1 MNLERLHGGEKLFH
15 KPKFYDL
22 IHNMKTTINFG
33 IDLGTTNS
41 AIAQFD
47 NGTITV
53 FKNPINWKETLPSVV
68 AFRKNRVVIGEKAR
82 EFLQKDPKNVVGGFK
97 RKMGT
102 SDTYPIAATG
112 EKLSPIDLSA
122 HILKELKNFVPDAP
136 QIPAA
141 VITIPA
147 SFDTMQSNATK
158 KAGYQA
164 GFQQV
169 VLLQEPIAA
178 SLAYANETQE
188 ELAEKKWLVYD
199 LGGGTFDVALV
210 TIEDEDMRVIDHE
223 GNNYLGGTDIDKS
236 IIEKIIIPYLE
247 RQGTFANL
255 EKELKSA
262 KGKYNQLYNLL
273 LYKAEEAKIVLT
285 TAQEAEIEFETTDDT
300 GTLLDIYFTISRVE
314 LNAIIDGFIQQTI
327 DLMEQVLQKNKV
339 NTEDISFILM
349 IGGSTYIPAVREKLR
364 QHFQV
369 KINYETDPTTA
380 VAKGA
385 AYYAGMKLL
394 QLPTTAESVTANEK
408 QSDLD
413 IRVAF
418 SKVAKEEETVFI
430 AELTGTI
437 ENRFYRITRLD
448 GGYDSGLKPL
458 TTTITEYLPLVENVH
473 NQFSFKVYD
482 HQNNV
487 LATDVPT
494 INITHGKFNI
504 DGQPLP
510 NDICLEVD
518 AIEENTTFLEPVFKK
533 NDILPVKKTIVKEIS
548 KFIGKDSTD
557 ELIINVLE
565 GDVDNLPASNKTIGF
580 IKIAGKDLERDLI
593 KGSEVELT
601 FEVSESRDLMVQV
614 YLTLTG
620 QEFENVFSPS
630 ETHVDLQEVHQELS
644 NMEEN
649 LSGKTRQLERQEKYE
664 QAGNLQEILA
674 QIKALKKRINE
685 LDETDIT
692 DEKYQ
697 IDEEKRNIAKQVHVY
712 FSQSVF
718 RKILERYYNIKRNT
732 RIGLAL
738 SQEALPEDKEQ
749 FEAIIANEK
758 QYLATTSVPV
768 IKMKIS
774 QIEGIIQ
781 RVNSRR
787 QITNADIISYFSSL
801 KNHPYIEKSKADA
814 LIIKGES
821 ALAKENYGVL
831 SDVVNQLYFL
841 QKAEEKNDP
850 DTFKRKGTG
859 LQ

>member
-1 MNLERLHGGEKLFH
+1 
-15 KPKFYDL
+15 
-22 IHNMKTTINFG
+22 MKTTINFG

-41 AIAQFD
+41 AIAKFE
-47 NGTITV
+47 NGKITV
-53 FKNPINWKETLPSVV
+53 FKNPLNWKETLPSVV
-68 AFRKNRVVIGEKAR
+68 AFRKNRIVIGEKAR
-82 EFLQKDPKNVVGGFK
+82 EFLPKDPKNVVGGFK

-112 EKLSPIDLSA
+112 ENISPMDLSA
-122 HILKELKNFVPDAP
+122 HILKELKNFVPDSEN
-136 QIPAA
+136 IPAA

-178 SLAYANETQE
+178 SLAYANETQVD
-188 ELAEKKWLVYD
+188 LTDKKWLVYD

-210 TIEDEDMRVIDHE
+210 TIADEDMRVLDHE

-262 KGKYNQLYNLL
+262 TGKYNKLYNLL
-273 LYKAEEAKIVLT
+273 LYKAEEAKILLT
-285 TAQEAEIEFETTDDT
+285 TAEEAEIEFETEDDT
-300 GTLLDIYFTISRVE
+300 GELLDIYFTISKTE
-314 LNAIIDGFIQQTI
+314 LNALIQPFIQQTI
-327 DLMEQVLQKNKV
+327 DLIEQVIQRNEVKK
-339 NTEDISFILM
+339 EDLTFILM
-349 IGGSTYIPAVREKLR
+349 IGGTTYIPAIRAQLKA
-364 QHFQV
+364 HFQLP
-369 KINYETDPTTA
+369 INCETDPTTA

-394 QLPTTAESVTANEK
+394 QLSSPEREISANK
-408 QSDLD
+408 LLSDLS
-413 IRVAF
+413 IKVAH

-430 AELTGTI
+430 AEAEGTI
-437 ENRFYRITRLD
+437 TNRFYRITRLD

-458 TTTITEYLPLVENVH
+458 TATITEYLPLVENVH

-482 HQNNV
+482 AQNNPLEV
-487 LATDVPT
+487 GIPA

-518 AIEENTTFLEPVFKK
+518 ALEENTTFLEPVFNK
-533 NDILPVKKTIVKEIS
+533 NDILPLKKTIIKEVS
-548 KFIGKDSTD
+548 KFIGKGS
-557 ELIINVLE
+557 EEALIINVLE
-565 GDVDNLPASNKTIGF
+565 GGVDNLPAANKTIGF
-580 IKIAGKDLERDLI
+580 IKISGKDLDRDLI

-601 FEVSESRDLMVQV
+601 FEVSESRDLAVQV

-620 QEFENVFSPS
+620 QEFENVFSPT
-630 ETHVDLQEVHQELS
+630 ETKVELEEITQEL
-644 NMEEN
+644 NDFETN
-649 LSGKTRQLERQEKYE
+649 LAQKQKDVERKEKYE
-664 QAGNLQEILA
+664 QAGHIKEILA
-674 QIKALKKRINE
+674 QIEALKTRIAQLAT
-685 LDETDIT
+685 LDVT

-697 IDEEKRNIAKQVHVY
+697 IDEEKRNIAKQIHAY
-712 FSQSVF
+712 FSKTVL
-718 RKILERYYNIKRNT
+718 RRVLEKYYEVKSNT
-732 RIGLAL
+732 RLGLAF
-738 SQEALPEDKEQ
+738 SQETLPEDKEQ

-758 QYLATTSVPV
+758 QYLASASVPV

-774 QIEGIIQ
+774 QIEGIIR
-781 RVNSRR
+781 RVNARR
-787 QITNADIISYFSSL
+787 KITNADLIGIFSHL
-801 KNHPYIEKSKADA
+801 KGHPYLEKQKADA
-814 LIIKGES
+814 LIVKGEQAIS
-821 ALAKENYGVL
+821 NEKYGIL
-831 SDVVNQLYFL
+831 TDMINQLYQL
-841 QKAEEKNDP
+841 QKTEEKQDP

>member
-1 MNLERLHGGEKLFH
+1 
-15 KPKFYDL
+15 
-22 IHNMKTTINFG
+22 MKTTINFG

-47 NGTITV
+47 NGKLTV

-68 AFRKNRVVIGEKAR
+68 AFRKNRIVIGEKAR
-82 EFLQKDPKNVVGGFK
+82 ELLQKDPQNVVGGFK

-102 SDTYPIAATG
+102 SDTYTIAATG

-122 HILKELKNFVPDAP
+122 HILKELKNFVPDA
-136 QIPAA
+136 QHIPAA

-158 KAGYQA
+158 KAGYLA

-188 ELAEKKWLVYD
+188 ALGGKKWLVYD

-210 TIEDEDMRVIDHE
+210 TIEAEDMRVIDHE
-223 GNNYLGGTDIDKS
+223 GNNYLGGTDIDKT

-247 RQGTFANL
+247 RQGTFENL

-262 KGKYNQLYNLL
+262 TGNYNQLYNLL
-273 LYKAEEAKIVLT
+273 LYKAEEAKIQLT

-314 LNAIIDGFIQQTI
+314 LNAIIEAFIQQTI
-327 DLMEQVLQKNKV
+327 ALMEQVLRKNDV
-339 NTEDISFILM
+339 SPNDLAFILM
-349 IGGSTYIPAVREKLR
+349 IGGSTYIPAVRERLQ

-369 KINYETDPTTA
+369 KINYEVDPTTA

-394 QLPTTAESVTANEK
+394 QLPTTEK
-408 QSDLD
+408 PLSTSHQKTDLD
-413 IRVAF
+413 IKVAY

-430 AELTGTI
+430 AEISGI
-437 ENRFYRITRLD
+437 IAKRFYRITRVD

-458 TTTITEYLPLVENVH
+458 TAAITEYLPLVENVH

-482 HQNNV
+482 EQNNV
-487 LATDVPT
+487 LATEVPM

-533 NDILPVKKTIVKEIS
+533 NDILPVKKTVIKEVS
-548 KFIGKDSTD
+548 RFIGKGSTD

-565 GDVDNLPASNKTIGF
+565 GDVDSLPASNKTIGF

-601 FEVSESRDLMVQV
+601 FEISESRDLMVQV

-630 ETHVDLQEVHQELS
+630 ETHVDLGGIHQELS
-644 NMEEN
+644 NIEEN
-649 LSGKTRQLERQEKYE
+649 LIGKTKQLERQEKYE
-664 QAGNLQEILA
+664 QAGSLQEILA
-674 QIKALKKRINE
+674 QIKTLKERIDQ
-685 LDETDIT
+685 LDATDIT

-697 IDEEKRNIAKQVHVY
+697 IDEEKRKIAKQIHVY

-718 RKILERYYNIKRNT
+718 RKVLERYYSLKTNT
-732 RIGLAL
+732 KIGLAFN
-738 SQEALPEDKEQ
+738 QEALPADREQ

-758 QYLATTSVPV
+758 QYLATASVPV

-787 QITNADIISYFSSL
+787 EITNSDIIGYFGSM
-801 KNHPYIEKSKADA
+801 KNHRYLEKSKADA

-831 SDVVNQLYFL
+831 TDVINQLYLL

>member
-1 MNLERLHGGEKLFH
+1 
-15 KPKFYDL
+15 
-22 IHNMKTTINFG
+22 MKTTINFG

-47 NGTITV
+47 NGKITV
-53 FKNPINWKETLPSVV
+53 FKNPINWKDTLPSVV
-68 AFRKNRVVIGEKAR
+68 AFRKNRIVVGEKAR
-82 EFLQKDPKNVVGGFK
+82 EFLQKDPQNVVGGFK

-122 HILKELKNFVPDAP
+122 HILKELKNFVPDS
-136 QIPAA
+136 QNIPAA

-178 SLAYANETQE
+178 SLTYANETRE
-188 ELAEKKWLVYD
+188 DLTDKKWLVYD

-210 TIEDEDMRVIDHE
+210 TIEAEDMRVIDHE
-223 GNNYLGGTDIDKS
+223 GNNYLGGTDIDKA

-262 KGKYNQLYNLL
+262 TGKYNQLYNLL
-273 LYKAEEAKIVLT
+273 LYKAEEAKILLT
-285 TAQEAEIEFETTDDT
+285 TAKEAEIEFETEDDT
-300 GTLLDIYFTISRVE
+300 GTLLDIYFTISRIE
-314 LNAIIDGFIQQTI
+314 LNTIIDEFIQQTI

-339 NTEDISFILM
+339 KPKDLSFILM
-349 IGGSTYIPAVREKLR
+349 IGGSTYIPAVREKLQ

-369 KINYETDPTTA
+369 KINCETDPTTA

-394 QLPTTAESVTANEK
+394 QLPATEKNISVSHQET
-408 QSDLD
+408 DLD
-413 IRVAF
+413 IKVAY
-418 SKVAKEEETVFI
+418 SKVAKEEETAFI
-430 AELTGTI
+430 AEINGI
-437 ENRFYRITRLD
+437 IANRFYRITRLD

-458 TTTITEYLPLVENVH
+458 AASITEYLPLVENVH

-487 LATDVPT
+487 LTTDVPT
-494 INITHGKFNI
+494 INITHGKFSI

-533 NDILPVKKTIVKEIS
+533 NDILPVKKTVIKEVS
-548 KFIGKDSTD
+548 RFIGKGSTD

-565 GDVDNLPASNKTIGF
+565 GGVDNLPASNKTIGF

-601 FEVSESRDLMVQV
+601 FEISESRDLIVQV

-630 ETHVDLQEVHQELS
+630 ETHVDLGEIYQELS
-644 NMEEN
+644 NIEEN
-649 LSGKTRQLERQEKYE
+649 LKDKTRQLERQEKYE
-664 QAGNLQEILA
+664 QAGNLQGILA
-674 QIKALKKRINE
+674 QIKALKERIDQ
-685 LDETDIT
+685 LDRADIT

-697 IDEEKRNIAKQVHVY
+697 IDEEKRNIAKQVHVH

-718 RKILERYYNIKRNT
+718 RKVLEQYYKIKSNT
-732 RIGLAL
+732 RIGLML

-781 RVNSRR
+781 RVNARR
-787 QITNADIISYFSSL
+787 QITNTDIISFFSSM
-801 KNHPYIEKSKADA
+801 KNHRYLEKMKAEA

-821 ALAKENYGVL
+821 ALSKENYGML
-831 SDVVNQLYFL
+831 TDVINQLYLL